1 MKKKMNKKTKII
13 IGVFAV
19 VGVALAVLAFFN
31 FRDFFSTFNLE
42 NGGGGPNVENL
53 LPEIVNDG
61 DTEPADDAQAATP
74 TAMPTQA
81 DIGGS
86 QVDLA
91 KWDGSSR
98 VNILVMGIDYND
110 WRAGQGAPRTD
121 TMILFSIDPQTMT
134 ASMLSIPRDLW
145 VEVPGF
151 GFAKINA
158 AYQYGEDNRLPGG
171 GPALAVKTVEK
182 FLGLDVH
189 YYAKIDFQAF
199 IEFVDLIGGVK
210 LDVTEP
216 VKIDIESTDSPF
228 TIEPGRYTLN
238 GEYALGYVRSRA
250 TGDGDTGRSQRQQQ
264 VVLAMLRQVLRPFN
278 LTKLTT
284 NAFDIYNQLSYGVE
298 TNMTFDQIFK
308 MGMLVLDLREADIK
322 GGVIQPPNQVIFAT
336 HPVFGDIL
344 KPITAEIRALRDDLF
359 GSATP
364 TAETILG
371 KSAQELMLQEGATVS
386 ILNGSSTSG
395 LAVATTEFLQPYGVN
410 VVETG
415 TFENLESISKLY
427 LYSDKIYTAEFLMQA
442 LEIPENRVLFMVGE
456 PSNAD
461 IVVVLGNQWAVPG
474 Q

>member
-1 MKKKMNKKTKII
+1 MKKKMNKKTII
-13 IGVFAV
+13 IISVFAV
-19 VGVALAVLAFFN
+19 IGVVLAVLAFFN
-31 FRDFFSTFNLE
+31 FRDFFTTFNLADGGSGPTIE
-42 NGGGGPNVENL
+42 NI
-53 LPEIVNDG
+53 LPEIVNDPE
-61 DTEPADDAQAATP
+61 TQTDANAPTP
-74 TAMPTQA
+74 TVQPTQA

-86 QVDLA
+86 QADLA

-121 TMILFSIDPQTMT
+121 TMILFSIDPKTMT

-145 VEVPGF
+145 VEIPGF

-182 FLGLDVH
+182 FLGLDIH

-199 IEFVDLIGGVK
+199 IEFVDIIGGVK
-210 LDVTEP
+210 LDITEP
-216 VKIDIESTDSPF
+216 VKVDIESTDSPF
-228 TIEPGRYTLN
+228 VIQPGRATLN

-264 VVLAMLRQVLRPFN
+264 VVIAMLRQVLRPFN

-298 TNMTFDQIFK
+298 TNMTFDEIFK
-308 MGMLVLDLREADIK
+308 MGMLVLDLDESNIK

-336 HPVFGDIL
+336 HPVFGEIL
-344 KPITAEIRALRDDLF
+344 KPITAEIRVLRDELF
-359 GSATP
+359 GTATE
-364 TAETILG
+364 TALTITG
-371 KSAQELMLQEGATVS
+371 KSVQELMLQEGATVS
-386 ILNGSSTSG
+386 ILNGSSSSG
-395 LAVATTEFLQPYGVN
+395 LAGATAEFLQPYGIN
-410 VVETG
+410 VTETG
-415 TFENLESISKLY
+415 TSDSLETYSKIY
-427 LYSDKIYTAEFLMQA
+427 LYTDKIYTAKFLMQA
-442 LEIPENRVLFMVGE
+442 LEIPENRVFFMVGE
-456 PSNAD
+456 PSNVD
-461 IVVVLGNQWAVPG
+461 LVVVLGSQWAVPG